1 MRHRAKGVTTAPPF
15 PMDRTWRAVVT
26 RSKESAQLLCEIHE
40 LIARSNTTM
49 AEAELLVKETRRL
62 LAMIHRI
69 TGSAVEE
76 EDRQNRPRPPES
88 RSA

>member
-1 MRHRAKGVTTAPPF
+1 
-15 PMDRTWRAVVT
+15 MDRTWRAVVT

-49 AEAELLVKETRRL
+49 AEAELLAKEMRRL
-62 LAMIHRI
+62 LAMIHRL
-69 TGSAVEE
+69 TGSALEE
-76 EDRQNRPRPPES
+76 EDRQKRPQPTQC